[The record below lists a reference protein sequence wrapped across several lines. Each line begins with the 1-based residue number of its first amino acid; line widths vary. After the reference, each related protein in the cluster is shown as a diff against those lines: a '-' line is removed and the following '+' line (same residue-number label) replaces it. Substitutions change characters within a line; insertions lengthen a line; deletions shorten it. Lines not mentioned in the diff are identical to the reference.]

1 MDHRAALG
9 RAQDSATLAP
19 SVVAEDLTRTFGT
32 VTALSQLSVEMPG
45 GVVGLVGANGAGKTT
60 LIRILLGLLPPTSG
74 RARVLGMDAATEGL
88 AIRQIVGY
96 MPESDCLPTDVSAT
110 EFVVHLARMSGLPSA
125 VARERTADT
134 LRHVGLYEE
143 RYRPIG
149 GYSTGMKQRVKLAQA
164 LVHDP
169 KLVLLDEPTNGLDP
183 AGRDEML
190 GLIQRISSDFAISVV
205 VTSHLLGELERIAD
219 HIVVIE
225 AGVLQRSTSTADAT
239 QLSGVLLVEVTD
251 GAPELVARL
260 RAAGAQVADDGG
272 AHTFTVELA
281 GEWVLDAVQDGAAD
295 LGVGLVRMQRRRHH
309 LTEIFRPEQEGGHA
323 RS

>member
-1 MDHRAALG
+1 MIRRPPRSTLSSSSAAS
-9 RAQDSATLAP
+9 D
-19 SVVAEDLTRTFGT
+19 VY
-32 VTALSQLSVEMPG
+32 
-45 GVVGLVGANGAGKTT
+45 K
-60 LIRILLGLLPPTSG
+60 
-74 RARVLGMDAATEGL
+74 
-88 AIRQIVGY
+88 RQ
-96 MPESDCLPTDVSAT
+96 
-110 EFVVHLARMSGLPSA
+110 
-125 VARERTADT
+125 
-134 LRHVGLYEE
+134 
-143 RYRPIG
+143 
-149 GYSTGMKQRVKLAQA
+149 
-164 LVHDP
+164 
-169 KLVLLDEPTNGLDP
+169 DP

-295 LGVGLVRMQRRRHH
+295 LGVGLVRMQRRPAP
-309 LTEIFRPEQEGGHA
+309 RPAPTPRRA
-323 RS
+323 RR